1 MKIIFIYSLLIICT
15 LLFTIQGV
23 HADSSEEDIYIY
35 LNNVDDPSTVQE
47 IQLELTAFDEIDG
60 DVTENIYVVMD
71 NYSDNNNVLG
81 DFIIVYGVTDSYG
94 SKTTIAITVRNID
107 ITAPQ
112 FVIEALSTLHIPQYS
127 YLPSN
132 LPGVKAIDLFE
143 GDISSDIII
152 TGLDLIDTDTIGDYI
167 LEYRVSDSSGNET
180 IESFVV
186 NVVDSIAPT
195 IVGPLEIIKRSNYI
209 LDGQFYL
216 SYFSAE
222 DDHDGIISNRIEII
236 SDEYLGNANKAGT
249 YEVVISVSDILGNFT
264 NHTLK
269 IVVKDEMIPHLII
282 DKYYWVVPNNHLLT
296 DNDFIDTLQSI
307 NDLPNYT
314 FIFTT
319 SYDNYTNF
327 FERIDKYQK
336 NFDLISSTGN
346 EYERNIILD
355 VVDSDFNIIE
365 QEPGFF
371 QNYGKLMLGIGA
383 GACLITLF
391 FIGVFK
397 K

>member
-152 TGLDLIDTDTIGDYI
+152 TGLDLIDTDTIGDYT
-167 LEYRVSDSSGNET
+167 LGYRVSDSSGNET

-319 SYDNYTNF
+319 SNDNYTNF

-346 EYERNIILD
+346 EYERDIILD
-355 VVDSDFNIIE
+355 VAESHFNIIE

-371 QNYGKLMLGIGA
+371 QNYGKLILGIGA
-383 GACLITLF
+383 GTCLITLF